1 MEPCIFCRI
10 GAREIPAEVV
20 YEDDHVMA
28 FKDIN
33 PQAPVHVL
41 IIPKK
46 HIPTL
51 LELSEDD
58 AALLGKVYL
67 AAQEI
72 ARKAGIA
79 DDGFRVVAN
88 CGRAA
93 GQTVFH
99 VHFHLLGGRPMGW
112 PPG

>member
-51 LELSEDD
+51 LDLAEDD
-58 AALLGKVYL
+58 ATLLGKVYL

-72 ARKAGIA
+72 ARKFGIA
-79 DDGFRVVAN
+79 GDGFRVVAN
-88 CGRAA
+88 CGQAA

-99 VHFHLLGGRPMGW
+99 VHFHLLGGRTMGW

>member
-51 LELSEDD
+51 LDLAEDD
-58 AALLGKVYL
+58 ATLLGKVYL

-72 ARKAGIA
+72 ARKCGIA
-79 DDGFRVVAN
+79 GDGFRVVAN
-88 CGRAA
+88 CGQAA

-99 VHFHLLGGRPMGW
+99 VHFHLLGGRTMGW